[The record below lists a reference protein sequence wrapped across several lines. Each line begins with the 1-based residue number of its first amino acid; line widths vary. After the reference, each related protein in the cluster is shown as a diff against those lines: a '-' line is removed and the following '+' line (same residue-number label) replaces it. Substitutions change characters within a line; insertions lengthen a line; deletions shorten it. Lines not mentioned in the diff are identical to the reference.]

1 MELENIVANT
11 VYLKARESKTKG
23 RSKKWKEL
31 LKFPHHTVSA
41 YLKHELQPT
50 YDRICEKEPI
60 GRELFRQFCA
70 GNAELQRAIY
80 FLDEVDAFDK
90 AEASGKPS
98 LARDLVQK
106 HLPEQNTH
114 NHEVLLGGERY
125 DGHRVAGV
133 MDDTVE
139 KTIRTVSKAP
149 DEEFSMDFFKDAVRE
164 VKDFLGGKPF
174 EDYQQTMYFSR
185 YLQWKWLERQPVTK
199 KTFRHYRVLGKGGF
213 GEVCACQ
220 SKISGKMYAMKKLE
234 KKRIKRRKGEAM
246 ALNEKQLLE
255 KIDSRFVVS
264 LAYAYETKDALCM
277 VLTLMNGGD
286 LKFHIHNMGNPGF
299 EEERAVFYAAE
310 VMLGLIHLHSKRIVY
325 RDMKPENL
333 LLDDNGHVR
342 ISDLGLAVQI
352 KNGETIRGR
361 VGTIGYMSPEVVKN
375 ERYTFAPDWWGLGC
389 LVYEMIQ
396 GKSPFRAR
404 KEKVK
409 REEVERRVKEDQEV
423 YTDKFSS
430 AARLICSQA
439 LQKDVNNRLGYSD
452 LGGEEAKKH
461 IFFRNINWPQLEA
474 GMFKPPFVPDPRA
487 VYCKDVLDIEQFSS
501 VKGVRLDESDDEF
514 YRKFAS
520 GSVSIPW
527 QSEMIEMECFSELNV
542 FGPNGTPTPDLVG
555 DAPPEPPKKR
565 GVACCSGSDDGL

>member
-31 LKFPHHTVSA
+31 LKFPHHTISA
-41 YLKHELQPT
+41 HLKNDIRLT

-60 GRELFRQFCA
+60 GRELFRLFCLS
-70 GNAELQRAIY
+70 NAQLQQAID

-90 AEASGKPS
+90 AEAAKKPE
-98 LARDLVQK
+98 LAREVVRK
-106 HLPEQNTH
+106 HLPQHSPHSEPTT
-114 NHEVLLGGERY
+114 LL
-125 DGHRVAGV
+125 RVAGV
-133 MDDTVE
+133 MDDTAE
-139 KTIRTVSKAP
+139 KTINAVSKSA
-149 DEEFSMDFFKDAVRE
+149 DEEFSIEIFKDAVRE
-164 VKDFLGGKPF
+164 VKDFLCEKPF
-174 EDYQQTMYFSR
+174 DDYRQSMYFSR

-286 LKFHIHNMGNPGF
+286 LKFHVHNMGNPGF

-333 LLDDNGHVR
+333 LLDDYGHVR

-361 VGTIGYMSPEVVKN
+361 VGTIGYMAPEVVKN
-375 ERYTFAPDWWGLGC
+375 ERYTFSPDWWGLGC
-389 LVYEMIQ
+389 LIYEMIQ

-409 REEVERRVKEDQEV
+409 RDEVERRVKEDQEV
-423 YTDKFSS
+423 YSDKFSS
-430 AARLICSQA
+430 SARLICSQA
-439 LQKDVNNRLGYSD
+439 LQKEVNNRLGCSD
-452 LGGEEAKKH
+452 AGGEDIKKH

-501 VKGVRLDESDDEF
+501 VKGVRLDESDEEF
-514 YRKFAS
+514 YRKFSS

-527 QSEMIEMECFSELNV
+527 QSEMIEMECFAELNV
-542 FGPNGTPTPDLVG
+542 FGENGTPSLDLLG
-555 DAPPEPPKKR
+555 DAPWPEPPKKR
-565 GVACCSGSDDGL
+565 GMACCSGEDDDL

>member
-31 LKFPHHTVSA
+31 LKFPHHTISA
-41 YLKHELQPT
+41 AIKNDVVLT

-60 GRELFRQFCA
+60 GRELFRLFCA
-70 GNAELQRAIY
+70 GDAPLQQAID
-80 FLDEVDAFDK
+80 FLDEVDVFDK
-90 AEASGKPS
+90 AEAAKKPE
-98 LARDLVQK
+98 LARQLVAR
-106 HLPEQNTH
+106 HLPEDSQP
-114 NHEVLLGGERY
+114 
-125 DGHRVAGV
+125 RVAGI
-133 MDDTVE
+133 MDDTAE
-139 KTIRTVSKAP
+139 KTRSIVAKST
-149 DEEFSMDFFKDAVRE
+149 DEEFSMEFFKDAVRE
-164 VKDFLGGKPF
+164 VKDFLGEKPF
-174 EDYQQTMYFSR
+174 EDYQHTMYFAR

-286 LKFHIHNMGNPGF
+286 LKFHVHNMGNPGF

-333 LLDDNGHVR
+333 LLDDYGHVR

-361 VGTIGYMSPEVVKN
+361 VGTIGYMAPEVVKN
-375 ERYTFAPDWWGLGC
+375 ERYTFSPDWWGLGC
-389 LVYEMIQ
+389 LIYEMIQ

-409 REEVERRVKEDQEV
+409 RDEVERRVKEDEEV
-423 YTDKFSS
+423 YTEKFSS
-430 AARLICSQA
+430 SARLICSQA
-439 LQKDVNNRLGYSD
+439 LQKEVINRLGCGDSS
-452 LGGEEAKKH
+452 GEEIKKH

-474 GMFKPPFVPDPRA
+474 GIFKPPFVPDPRA

-501 VKGVRLDESDDEF
+501 VKGVRLDESDEEF
-514 YRKFAS
+514 YRKFSS

-527 QSEMIEMECFSELNV
+527 QSEMIEMECYKELNLFEV
-542 FGPNGTPTPDLVG
+542 NGVPSPDLVG